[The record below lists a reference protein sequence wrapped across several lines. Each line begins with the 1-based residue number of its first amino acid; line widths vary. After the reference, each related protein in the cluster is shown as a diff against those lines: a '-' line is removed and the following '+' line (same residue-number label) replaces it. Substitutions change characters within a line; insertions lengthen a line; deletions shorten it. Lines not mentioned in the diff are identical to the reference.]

1 VDIDN
6 LMREFKPCIKHDRYE
21 VSCISVLNSAS
32 SPPHFLLQ
40 VLYIPVAYS
49 IKEGRLVHSF
59 PYLHDERLSSQ
70 SLLVPHLT
78 PLSSLLLSYIHMFLL
93 LPTQPHLSPLRT
105 PSYLLPSPM
114 FAEGYYVVQLEL
126 IGSFVHQIH
135 TISEP
140 GKSGEHF
147 QR

>member
-1 VDIDN
+1 
-6 LMREFKPCIKHDRYE
+6 MREFKPCIKHDRYE
-21 VSCISVLNSAS
+21 VSCISVYSTAR
-32 SPPHFLLQ
+32 SPPHFVLQ

-49 IKEGRLVHSF
+49 IKEGRLVHSC
-59 PYLHDERLSSQ
+59 PYLHGERLSSQ
-70 SLLVPHLT
+70 S
-78 PLSSLLLSYIHMFLL
+78 PLITL
-93 LPTQPHLSPLRT
+93 LPHHTPPSFSHTFVCSSSSPHIPIQLLCVP
-105 PSYLLPSPM
+105 PSYLLHSPM